1 MHYSKRLIKFFS
13 FCCLVK
19 IKDNRGFCPPSA
31 ATHNQYAMSA
41 AIWIAA
47 RKLSARLSYHV
58 AIRRKSFNRQNI
70 RSTAL
75 RARYRNGLK
84 QPFHSRFALNGMLG
98 PAPRLSMKR
107 RMALA
112 SYALSAMTMA
122 PAWRSSSS
130 TAACGASAAFPP
142 VSRKAIGL
150 PAPSLSAWILVFRP
164 PRLTPMAWANTPL
177 FRQRRSDALSR
188 VYYRAGPP
196 LGDRPQQRAP

>member
-1 MHYSKRLIKFFS
+1 MNCSKEVIGS
-13 FCCLVK
+13 LVVPGS
-19 IKDNRGFCPPSA
+19 DTPEVLQS
-31 ATHNQYAMSA
+31 
-41 AIWIAA
+41 
-47 RKLSARLSYHV
+47 
-58 AIRRKSFNRQNI
+58 QNM

-84 QPFHSRFALNGMLG
+84 QPFHRRFALNGMLG
-98 PAPRLSMKR
+98 TAPRLSMKR

-122 PAWRSSSS
+122 PSLKVFQVARG
-130 TAACGASAAFPP
+130 ACGASAAFPP

-164 PRLTPMAWANTPL
+164 PRLTPMAWANAPL

-188 VYYRAGPP
+188 AYCRAGPP
-196 LGDRPQQRAP
+196 LEGPPAQDTNALQERWQGPDSGNDWEVRPCFRDAAIAISRDNDLKASGFA